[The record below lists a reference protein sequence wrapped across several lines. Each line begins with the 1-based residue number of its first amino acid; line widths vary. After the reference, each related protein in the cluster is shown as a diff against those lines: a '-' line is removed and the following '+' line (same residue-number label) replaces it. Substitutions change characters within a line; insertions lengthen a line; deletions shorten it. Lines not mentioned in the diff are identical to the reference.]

1 MRFLMAL
8 GLLLAGSASAQ
19 EVYRCGNSYSSEPC
33 KNAKTIDVTPAVS
46 NPDGPLTQLIYLCKR
61 PDKTELWWIDRPCSQ
76 ERWDL
81 VESVRVPSNVD
92 WKTQMAIAQRK
103 RADDARRASETSNRY
118 YHSEASSGGRS
129 SESLCD
135 EINRRVE
142 YLDSAARAGG
152 SARKMERIREERQ
165 SARDQQFRARC

>member
-1 MRFLMAL
+1 MRCLIAL
-8 GLLLAGSASAQ
+8 GLLLAGPAGAQ

-46 NPDGPLTQLIYLCKR
+46 NPDGPLTRLIYLCKR

-81 VESVRVPSNVD
+81 VESVRVPSNVA

-103 RADDARRASETSNRY
+103 RADDARQASEARHH
-118 YHSEASSGGRS
+118 YHSAEPGSGRS
-129 SESLCD
+129 SEARC
-135 EINRRVE
+135 EEFKQRVE

-152 SARKMERIREERQ
+152 TARKMEWIREERQ
-165 SARDQQFRARC
+165 RARDEQFRAGC